1 MSGLEEYTYSMPTIR
16 QVEQPTFQAHLIVE
30 KALDT
35 YSPTRI
41 AENEK
46 KRSEKLMEEDVSPV
60 DLIEQLRS

>member
-1 MSGLEEYTYSMPTIR
+1 MPTIR
-16 QVEQPTFQAHLIVE
+16 QVEQPTFQAHLVVE

-46 KRSEKLMEEDVSPV
+46 KRTEKLLEEDVSPV